1 MKKVLILVLLT
12 SVLRMSATPDIVSG
26 KRYHIVCTQFANG
39 CVADGFS
46 LNQPTPLYH
55 LYTATT
61 SDETYWMMTEEEEGL
76 YAIKN
81 AKTGKYI
88 TYDGVRQDTP
98 QLLRYVNMTSGMNG
112 RYSLW
117 TFERQS
123 EGVYAIRNAQQTD
136 HLWDVRVDSYCVG
149 TYSKFDAPGAN
160 QCFSIIDEQGNKVT
174 ERLLPPTS
182 EDGYDVSSWLVAT
195 TESPDNWTFESSE
208 WTDPGFGAYYNGTA
222 SVVSPFLEK
231 WNDTAAGPLP
241 NNALSQK
248 LQHLPAGQYLLAAD
262 IIAVRQPSSG
272 WYNIEE
278 ETGRGVYLFAGN
290 QRTEAG
296 THNEQPMH
304 YNVSFTVGANG
315 TVTLGLRIENTNAN
329 WIATDNIKL
338 YYQGTAQA
346 LIAGEKAKV
355 KAELTDY
362 YNDAE
367 AEALMAA
374 CNDDFDALENLRK
387 SVALM
392 PKADPLAKGLKN
404 LCIGGSTVAYAES
417 LGLYLGTIS
426 EQAFGSS
433 PVATITYEKREGWGN
448 LTING
453 TAVPSGSTYQFAK
466 VEAGKTY
473 KLAVSKSDG
482 TAREGQDITFTALP
496 VVKLYGTFNDNYSN
510 GYIQV
515 IEPGTETPAELMN
528 MKAKWRGGITNS
540 NGKHKRNYHVKLLDA
555 DGQKL
560 EKKFFGLRN
569 DNSWILESCQ
579 VDMSRIRNRVLT
591 DLWNDFSTPPY
602 YIDKEKKAMTGSR
615 GQFVELILNG
625 EYRGIYC
632 MTENVDRKQMKLM
645 KYDEATQTVHGQLWK
660 SKDWTY
666 ATMMGTSPD
675 GSYWPKDYLSNPN
688 GNSDMWDQYNV
699 KYPDTE
705 DVSPTDWST
714 LYNAV
719 DFVCHASDA
728 DFKNQVADYFDMPLV
743 IDYYI
748 LMETILATD
757 NHGKNMFFAVYDKQ
771 TDKKITFAVW
781 DMDATSG
788 QRWSDQY
795 YHWIGMRPEQD
806 YAQYISTQEHG
817 DYNLFKRLRD
827 TNPGDFN
834 MQVRLRYRDL
844 RNSYLATESILQRFR
859 TYLQRFKVCG
869 AAQREYN
876 KWSGDTDIDRRNLDF
891 DNEMEYLTDW
901 FTRRM
906 NYLDKTRFDIASLPA
921 TGISTAQTSELAS
934 GKGVYTLDGRHIS
947 DDTSSQRL
955 RQLPNGIY
963 IVDGRK
969 VIVGR

>member
-1 MKKVLILVLLT
+1 M
-12 SVLRMSATPDIVSG
+12 
-26 KRYHIVCTQFANG
+26 
-39 CVADGFS
+39 
-46 LNQPTPLYH
+46 
-55 LYTATT
+55 
-61 SDETYWMMTEEEEGL
+61 
-76 YAIKN
+76 
-81 AKTGKYI
+81 
-88 TYDGVRQDTP
+88 
-98 QLLRYVNMTSGMNG
+98 
-112 RYSLW
+112 
-117 TFERQS
+117 
-123 EGVYAIRNAQQTD
+123 
-136 HLWDVRVDSYCVG
+136 
-149 TYSKFDAPGAN
+149 
-160 QCFSIIDEQGNKVT
+160 
-174 ERLLPPTS
+174 
-182 EDGYDVSSWLVAT
+182 
-195 TESPDNWTFESSE
+195 
-208 WTDPGFGAYYNGTA
+208 
-222 SVVSPFLEK
+222 
-231 WNDTAAGPLP
+231 
-241 NNALSQK
+241 
-248 LQHLPAGQYLLAAD
+248 
-262 IIAVRQPSSG
+262 
-272 WYNIEE
+272 
-278 ETGRGVYLFAGN
+278 
-290 QRTEAG
+290 
-296 THNEQPMH
+296 
-304 YNVSFTVGANG
+304 
-315 TVTLGLRIENTNAN
+315 
-329 WIATDNIKL
+329 
-338 YYQGTAQA
+338 
-346 LIAGEKAKV
+346 
-355 KAELTDY
+355 
-362 YNDAE
+362 
-367 AEALMAA
+367 
-374 CNDDFDALENLRK
+374 
-387 SVALM
+387 
-392 PKADPLAKGLKN
+392 
-404 LCIGGSTVAYAES
+404 
-417 LGLYLGTIS
+417 
-426 EQAFGSS
+426 
-433 PVATITYEKREGWGN
+433 
-448 LTING
+448 
-453 TAVPSGSTYQFAK
+453 PSGSTYQFAK

-743 IDYYI
+743 TDYYI

-876 KWSGDTDIDRRNLDF
+876 KWSGDTDIDRRNLNF

-921 TGISTAQTSELAS
+921 TGISTAQTSEQAS